1 MKLRSCMTRCC
12 VNRCDCNPRQSR
24 MQFSARLTVT
34 RRAGVFHLGHLP
46 RRIRRYT
53 GHTRIST
60 DNIMRNMPAAMRFM
74 LTLTFCFPAI
84 LHACMARTSTP
95 NHRHTETHQLMLVWD
110 RDAPRLAG
118 RVRNAWQFLL
128 LHSSLLSS
136 ALPIRRAA
144 RGLRSRRRLRLRT
157 NAGGSAWNLRRYV
170 ARRMRFNTS
179 RQSHVV
185 SV

>member
-110 RDAPRLAG
+110 RDAPSHPSRRAGTERLAIPAASQQPAQQRVADQARSARLTLTPTLALTHECG
-118 RVRNAWQFLL
+118 RL
-128 LHSSLLSS
+128 SLEL
-136 ALPIRRAA
+136 AKICGPAHAIQ
-144 RGLRSRRRLRLRT
+144 
-157 NAGGSAWNLRRYV
+157 YI
-170 ARRMRFNTS
+170 
-179 RQSHVV
+179 
-185 SV
+185 